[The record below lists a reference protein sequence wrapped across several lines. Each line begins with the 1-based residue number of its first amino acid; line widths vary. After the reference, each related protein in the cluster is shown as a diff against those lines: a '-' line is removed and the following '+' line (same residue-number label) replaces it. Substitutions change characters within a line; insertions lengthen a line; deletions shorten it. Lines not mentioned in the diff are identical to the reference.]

1 MGIIVTY
8 IKYKKEKIKTIG
20 NTLKLLTL
28 LVSISKYLAERISN
42 EKGISL
48 KEAENLVVDCIKD
61 GMKVVN

>member
-8 IKYKKEKIKTIG
+8 IKYKKAKIKTIG
-20 NTLKLLTL
+20 NTLKLITL

>member
-1 MGIIVTY
+1 MEIIVTY
-8 IKYKKEKIKTIG
+8 IKYKKAKIKTIG

>member
-1 MGIIVTY
+1 MTY
-8 IKYKKEKIKTIG
+8 IKYKKAKIKTIG

-48 KEAENLVVDCIKD
+48 KEAENLVADCIKD

>member
-8 IKYKKEKIKTIG
+8 IKYKKAKIKTIG
-20 NTLKLLTL
+20 NSLKLLIL

-48 KEAENLVVDCIKD
+48 KEAENLVIDCIKD

>member
-8 IKYKKEKIKTIG
+8 KNKKAKIKTIG

>member
-8 IKYKKEKIKTIG
+8 STNKKAKVKAIG
-20 NTLKLLTL
+20 STLKLLTL
-28 LVSISKYLAERISN
+28 LVSTSKYLSEKISK

-48 KEAENLVVDCIKD
+48 EEAENIVVDCISD

>member
-8 IKYKKEKIKTIG
+8 IKYKKAKIKTIG

-48 KEAENLVVDCIKD
+48 KEAENLVADCIKD